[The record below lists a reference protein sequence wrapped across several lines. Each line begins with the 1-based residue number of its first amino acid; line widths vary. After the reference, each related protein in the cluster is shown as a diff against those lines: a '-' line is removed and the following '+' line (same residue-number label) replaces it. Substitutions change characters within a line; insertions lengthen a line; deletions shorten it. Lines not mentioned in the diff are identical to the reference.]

1 MSMTKTRILTALTS
15 LVIRATIG
23 SLSKMGVV
31 ARTYPSF
38 LLLAAGLLAFPGADS
53 ATAGIEQPGFTATT
67 IATGVDRPTA
77 MAIAPDGRIFVAAQ
91 QGIIRIVPNGGG
103 LLPTPFLDIR
113 NNVDSSGERGILGI
127 ALDPDFQNNNWVYV
141 YYTSKTPTIH
151 NRVSRFTANGNVVQ
165 ASSETVLLDI
175 ETLSSATNHN
185 GGAIHFGPSGN
196 LLIAVGD
203 NNDGANAQSL
213 SNLKGKIL
221 RIRKD
226 GSIPPENPFY
236 NITSGNN
243 RSILV
248 LGLRNP
254 FSFAIQRDVGRLY
267 INDVGQ
273 NTWEEINE
281 GITGANYGWPLHE
294 GPDRGDPFY
303 QSPIFIY
310 DHTNGNCAI
319 TGAAFYDPITANF
332 PSSYVGDYFFADFC
346 NGWIRG
352 YDITSNSTYLF
363 ATGLRF
369 LTDIQVDRNG
379 TLYYLERVGS
389 PGAGR
394 VTKVTYTG
402 G

>member
-1 MSMTKTRILTALTS
+1 MTKTRILTALTA
-15 LVIRATIG
+15 LVVRATTG
-23 SLSKMGVV
+23 SLSKMGAV
-31 ARTYPSF
+31 ARAYSF
-38 LLLAAGLLAFPGADS
+38 LLVTAGLLAFPAADS
-53 ATAGIEQPGFTATT
+53 VTAGIEQPGFTATT
-67 IATGVDRPTA
+67 VATGVDRPTA
-77 MAIAPDGRIFVAAQ
+77 MAIAPDGRIFVTAQ
-91 QGIIRIVPNGGG
+91 QGIIRIVANGGG

-165 ASSETVLLDI
+165 AGSELFLLDI

-221 RIRKD
+221 RIRND

-236 NITSGNN
+236 NTASGNK
-243 RSILV
+243 SPILV

-281 GITGANYGWPLHE
+281 GIAGANYGWPHYE

-303 QSPIFIY
+303 QGPVFIY
-310 DHTNGNCAI
+310 GHTNGNCAI
-319 TGAAFYDPITANF
+319 TGAAFYNPVTANF